1 MCTSQTTTRRRY
13 PSRVSLGGFRKKHL
27 EIVFC
32 LLAGF
37 RAAAPSLSNV
47 MSKCQRPSIL
57 RAHGRRTARRHGM
70 LPVAA
75 CCISRRSLGP
85 FDLSVLSFVQTV
97 AWAAPSE
104 GPIVSAALNCVL
116 RSSWPILSPTQLVA
130 EAKSS
135 SADPAATAT
144 AQAEPAPRLAAE
156 LPANPLCT
164 GHEPCLRRR
173 PIHDVD

>member
-104 GPIVSAALNCVL
+104 GPIVSAALNCVFEIEL
-116 RSSWPILSPTQLVA
+116 ADFVANSTGSRGEVQFGRSGSDSNCPSRA
-130 EAKSS
+130 G
-135 SADPAATAT
+135 AAAGSGITRKPSMYRT
-144 AQAEPAPRLAAE
+144 
-156 LPANPLCT
+156 
-164 GHEPCLRRR
+164 
-173 PIHDVD
+173 